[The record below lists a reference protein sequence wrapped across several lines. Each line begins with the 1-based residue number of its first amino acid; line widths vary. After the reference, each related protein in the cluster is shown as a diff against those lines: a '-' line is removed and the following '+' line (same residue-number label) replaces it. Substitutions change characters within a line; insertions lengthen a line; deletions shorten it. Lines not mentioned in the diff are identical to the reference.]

1 MEREAP
7 MHIDLQE
14 DRVSSETDHGIP
26 KDGPGADL
34 ERILFTA
41 EDIQA
46 KVEELSQEI
55 TRDYQGQPVLMVGVL
70 NGCFPFMSDL
80 IRSMSVHLE
89 VDFMSV
95 SSYGGGT
102 RSSGIVRILKDL
114 NENIQDRHVL
124 LVEDIVD
131 TGLTARYLID
141 NLRTRRPASV
151 ELCVLLDKRD
161 ARAEEVPVKYVGFE
175 CPDEFV
181 VGYGLDYRQL
191 YRNLPYIGVLKKEVF
206 EGS

>member
-1 MEREAP
+1 
-7 MHIDLQE
+7 MHVDLQG
-14 DRVSSETDHGIP
+14 DRTSGETDHGIP

-34 ERILFTA
+34 KRILFTA
-41 EDIQA
+41 QAIQA
-46 KVEELSQEI
+46 KVEELSREI
-55 TRDYQGQPVLMVGVL
+55 VRDYRGQQVLMVGVL

-80 IRSMSVHLE
+80 IRNMSVHLE

-95 SSYGGGT
+95 SSYGGGS

-114 NENIQDRHVL
+114 NVNIEGRHVM

-131 TGLTARYLID
+131 TGLTARYLMD

-151 ELCVLLDKRD
+151 ELCVLLDKRE
-161 ARAEEVPVKYVGFE
+161 ARAEEVPIKYVGFE
-175 CPDEFV
+175 CPNEFV

-191 YRNLPYIGVLKKEVF
+191 YRNLPYIGVLRNEV
-206 EGS
+206 SDRT